1 MNINQNP
8 FSLYDFLG
16 YFIPGA
22 LLLYIL
28 NCIDWS
34 GSILSLI
41 NSIKLKLGNENYL
54 PFVISAYITGH
65 LLSFI
70 SSITIEKFSIWLY
83 GYPSKYLLDIKTKPF
98 YNSNLSIPD
107 ILKRTLIGIFVLPI
121 AFYDILLDKLLQL
134 KILHGRSLD
143 KNVIDLIF
151 DNANK
156 AYENMLVKKS
166 ALNIDIKNDDFFT
179 ILYHYVLERNKNHST
194 KIQNYV
200 ALYGLLRCITLIF
213 VILFWT
219 IILLHFWIPITKLEY
234 FILIT
239 FVSFTS
245 YIFFLSFKKF
255 YRRFSL
261 ETLLALTSMQH

>member
-1 MNINQNP
+1 MNFNQNP

-34 GSILSLI
+34 GGILILI
-41 NSIKLKLGNENYL
+41 NAIKLKLDNENYL
-54 PFVISAYITGH
+54 PFVICAYITGH
-65 LLSFI
+65 LLSFL

-83 GYPSKYLLDIKTKPF
+83 GYPSKYLLDIKIKPY

-107 ILKRTLIGIFVLPI
+107 ILKRTLIGLFVLPI
-121 AFYDILLDKLLQL
+121 AFYDILLDKFLQL

-143 KNVIDLIF
+143 KNVINLIL

-156 AYENMLVKKS
+156 AYGNMLVKKS
-166 ALNIDIKNDDFFT
+166 TLNIDIKNDDFFT
-179 ILYHYVLERNKNHST
+179 VLYHYVLERNKNHSS

-219 IILLHFWIPITKLEY
+219 IIVFHSWIPIPNLDY
-234 FILIT
+234 FVLIA
-239 FVSFTS
+239 FVSFAS
-245 YIFFLSFKKF
+245 YLFFLSFKKF
-255 YRRFSL
+255 YRRYSL